1 MPIAL
6 KPIIE
11 RKPATEASVHENPVM
26 NRILLNRG
34 IESMADMT
42 YSLDKL
48 IDPFLME
55 NMQAAAELLEK
66 HLRKQS
72 RVVVIGDFDCDGA
85 TSSSIAT
92 EGLRLLGFKDVHY
105 MIPDRTVHGY
115 GLTPAIV
122 SLAGELE
129 PNLIVTVDSGIANI
143 DGALAVKALPGNVE
157 LLITDHHLA
166 SEKGLPDAECI
177 VNPNQPTCPFPSK
190 NLAGCGV
197 MFYTIMGLRAH
208 LRRTGYFDEMGIS
221 QPNIMPL
228 IDLVALGTVAD
239 VVLLDLNNR
248 ILIDAGLK
256 WIRDGKGRPGIMAL
270 LAIAGK
276 DYQRITAQD
285 FGFAIG
291 PRINAAGRLEQMDL
305 GVDCLLSKSLDEAM
319 VMAERLNELNL
330 ARRDIEASH
339 VIDANLIIE
348 KHNLMNIKGVVIHD
362 PTWNAGVVGI
372 VSSRIKDKMNRPVIC
387 MTDTEAASN
396 AREHLTQLTLANA
409 PAEEIAAAEKVLVNC
424 DVKGSA
430 RSIPGIHLKHL
441 LDKMYKKNPDL
452 LSKFGGHAM
461 AAGLSLPYRNLLLF
475 MSEFNG
481 MVAKEITEDQLR
493 GSIDV
498 DIMNLQAEHI
508 TMELARLIKNTG
520 PWGQGFLEPMFH
532 GRFKLESFKPL
543 SGDKHLKMVVSLVDN
558 PGITFDAIAFGCMID
573 GKKPINTTFD
583 ASFSLDINE
592 FRGRQTLQ
600 LMVRDIQ
607 DPEFI
612 HEYNRTEELI
622 KAAKASAAEANSE
635 GDAPL
640 AAARPAHQAPAPAQP
655 VVAMPAQPAIVHEP
669 LQTPV
674 TDSTPRESRIQG
686 LTISKGDSPVAS
698 LREELQ
704 AMVAKMKEQSVTRRT
719 PTADDSPAPF

>member
-11 RKPATEASVHENPVM
+11 RKPINDTVIHENPVL
-26 NRILLNRG
+26 NRVLLNRG
-34 IESMADMT
+34 VESMDQMS

-48 IDPFLME
+48 IDPFLMQ
-55 NMQAAAELLEK
+55 NMQESAELLEK

-85 TSSSIAT
+85 TSSSIAV
-92 EGLRLLGFKDVHY
+92 EGLRLLGFEDVHY

-122 SLAGELE
+122 NLAGELE

-143 DGALAVKALPGNVE
+143 DGALAVKALPNSVE

-177 VNPNQPTCPFPSK
+177 VNPNQPTCAFPSK

-197 MFYTIMGLRAH
+197 MFYTILALRAQ
-208 LRRTGYFDEMGIS
+208 LRRSGYFEEKGIK
-221 QPNIMPL
+221 QPNVMQL

-239 VVLLDLNNR
+239 VVVLDYNNR
-248 ILIDAGLK
+248 ILVDAGIK
-256 WIRDGKGRPGIMAL
+256 WITQGRGRPGIMAL
-270 LAIAGK
+270 LAIAKK
-276 DYQRITAQD
+276 DYQKITAQD

-348 KHNLMNIKGVVIHD
+348 KHNLMEIKGVVIHD
-362 PTWNAGVVGI
+362 PTWNPGVVGI

-387 MTDTEAASN
+387 MTDTEAAAN
-396 AREHLTQLTLANA
+396 AREKLASLIQSRA
-409 PAEEIAAAEKVLVNC
+409 PEDQIAAAEKILVNC

-430 RSIPGIHLKHL
+430 RSIEGIHLKHL

-481 MVAKEITEDQLR
+481 MVSKEITEDQLR
-493 GSIDV
+493 GSINV
-498 DIMNLQAEHI
+498 DMMNIKAEYL
-508 TMELARLIKNTG
+508 TMELARLIKDSG
-520 PWGQGFLEPMFH
+520 PWGQGFLEPVFH

-543 SGDKHLKMVVSLVDN
+543 SDNKHLKMVVSMVDN
-558 PGITFDAIAFGCMID
+558 PSIKFDAIAFGCMID

-583 ASFSLDINE
+583 ASFALDINDY
-592 FRGRQTLQ
+592 RGRQSLQ

-612 HEYNRTEELI
+612 NEYNRTEEII
-622 KAAKASAAEANSE
+622 KKEKARVAAEEVDSGKYEAQEPVVTSVARISSE
-635 GDAPL
+635 
-640 AAARPAHQAPAPAQP
+640 AAADKGGLKEVARQEPADGLREESERPK
-655 VVAMPAQPAIVHEP
+655 
-669 LQTPV
+669 
-674 TDSTPRESRIQG
+674 G
-686 LTISKGDSPVAS
+686 LTIPKGDNPVS
-698 LREELQ
+698 RLREELQ
-704 AMVAKMKEQSVTRRT
+704 AMVAQVKSQSVMRNN
-719 PTADDSPAPF
+719 PSDDNSPAPF

>member
-6 KPIIE
+6 KPILE
-11 RKPATEASVHENPVM
+11 RKPASDATVHENPVM

-34 IESMADMT
+34 IETMADMT
-42 YSLDKL
+42 YSLEKL

-55 NMQAAAELLEK
+55 NMQASAELLEK

-85 TSSSIAT
+85 TSSAIAT

-122 SLAGELE
+122 NLAGELE

-143 DGALAVKALPGNVE
+143 DGALAVKALPNFVE

-197 MFYTIMGLRAH
+197 MFYTIMALRAH
-208 LRRTGYFDEMGIS
+208 LRRSGYFEEMGIS

-239 VVLLDLNNR
+239 VVILDLNNR
-248 ILIDAGLK
+248 ILVDAGLK
-256 WIRDGKGRPGIMAL
+256 RIREGKGRPGIMAL

-276 DYQRITAQD
+276 DYQKITAQD

-348 KHNLMNIKGVVIHD
+348 KHNLMEIKGVVIHD
-362 PTWNAGVVGI
+362 PTWNPGVVGI

-396 AREHLTQLTLANA
+396 AREHLTQLTLTGA
-409 PAEEIAAAEKVLVNC
+409 PAEEIAAAEKILVNC

-430 RSIPGIHLKHL
+430 RSIEGIHLKHL

-493 GSIDV
+493 GSINV
-498 DIMNLQAEHI
+498 DIMNIAAEHI
-508 TMELARLIKNTG
+508 TMDLAKLIKDTG
-520 PWGQGFLEPMFH
+520 PWGQGFLEPVFH

-543 SGDKHLKMVVSLVDN
+543 SGDKHLKMVVTMIDN
-558 PGITFDAIAFGCMID
+558 PGIKFDAIAFGCMIE

-583 ASFSLDINE
+583 ASFSVDINE

-600 LMVRDIQ
+600 LMVKDIQ

-612 HEYNRTEELI
+612 HEYNRTEQLI
-622 KAAKASAAEANSE
+622 NEAKASVQSAPSAASETRPVDQKMIEAPKQEYIAEVRS
-635 GDAPL
+635 DAK
-640 AAARPAHQAPAPAQP
+640 AIAQE
-655 VVAMPAQPAIVHEP
+655 QSHIR
-669 LQTPV
+669 
-674 TDSTPRESRIQG
+674 TDDPEPRESKIQG
-686 LTISKGDSPVAS
+686 LSTSKGDNPVAK

-704 AMVAKMKEQSVTRRT
+704 AMVAKVKNQSVTRRN